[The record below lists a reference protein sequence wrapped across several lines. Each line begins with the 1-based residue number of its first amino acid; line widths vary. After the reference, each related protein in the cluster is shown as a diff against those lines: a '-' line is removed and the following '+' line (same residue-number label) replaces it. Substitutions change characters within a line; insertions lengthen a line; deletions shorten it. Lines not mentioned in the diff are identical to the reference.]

1 MASSKQ
7 CTDKAGNVFY
17 KVTASCGRGRR
28 VTRSWHPEAGW
39 SRKTIERELNKFAA
53 TLENSL
59 QSNEVVT
66 RQEQIEIDRQAAI
79 EAARSFA
86 SEISDEDEVIVV
98 WVYAGEYKTPSGDV
112 YGDPY
117 AIYSISNKGKEETVE
132 AMTEMGYSNLECDEY
147 IGS

>member
-1 MASSKQ
+1 MASIKQ

-28 VTRSWHPEAGW
+28 VTLSWHPEAGW

-79 EAARSFA
+79 EAAPAHRG
-86 SEISDEDEVIVV
+86 EIPK
-98 WVYAGEYKTPSGDV
+98 AGRVRGFHPGAMMIC
-112 YGDPY
+112 P
-117 AIYSISNKGKEETVE
+117 VE
-132 AMTEMGYSNLECDEY
+132 KKIAFPVKY
-147 IGS
+147 

>member
-1 MASSKQ
+1 MKKL
-7 CTDKAGNVFY
+7 DELL
-17 KVTASCGRGRR
+17 TAAVEKGISEAIQRSRR
-28 VTRSWHPEAGW
+28 AIFTVSAERILDEEEYW
-39 SRKTIERELNKFAA
+39 SGEYAVEYTSEK
-53 TLENSL
+53 
-59 QSNEVVT
+59 
-66 RQEQIEIDRQAAI
+66 AAI

-117 AIYSISNKGKEETVE
+117 AIYSISNKGKEETVA
-132 AMTEMGYSNLECDEY
+132 AMTEMGFSNSECDEY